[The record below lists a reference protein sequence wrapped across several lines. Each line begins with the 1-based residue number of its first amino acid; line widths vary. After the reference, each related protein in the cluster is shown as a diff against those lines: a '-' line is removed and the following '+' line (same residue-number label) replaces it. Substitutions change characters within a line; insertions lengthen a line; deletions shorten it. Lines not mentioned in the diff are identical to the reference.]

1 MVEEQFKLVQKDLD
15 TETII
20 DGETETKNVAC
31 RETSDRPKPEFE
43 LKPKYQNFGL
53 V

>member
-1 MVEEQFKLVQKDLD
+1 MVEEQFKMVQKDLD

-20 DGETETKNVAC
+20 DGETESENVA
-31 RETSDRPKPEFE
+31 RTATSDRSKPEFE
-43 LKPKYQNFGL
+43 LKPKYLNFGL